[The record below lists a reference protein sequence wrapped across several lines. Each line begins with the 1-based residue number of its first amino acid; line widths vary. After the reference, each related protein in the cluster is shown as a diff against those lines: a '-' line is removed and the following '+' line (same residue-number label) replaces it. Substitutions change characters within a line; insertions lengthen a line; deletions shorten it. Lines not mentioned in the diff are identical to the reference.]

1 MSAAQR
7 TKRAALYAY
16 SDSGSNGL
24 AVPTYTK
31 TPSSATDGCWWASR
45 AVPSGRDVAIAAQA
59 ERVVDAVLGFAA
71 EAPVTA
77 TGLVQIDGQLYRIT
91 ALLPRVNGTAEW
103 QCHAVRAD
111 QAQYTLVGG

>member
-1 MSAAQR
+1 MSASFR
-7 TKRAALYAY
+7 TTRASLYAY
-16 SDSGSNGL
+16 SDAGSNGL
-24 AVPTYTK
+24 AVPTYTRV
-31 TPSSATDGCWWASR
+31 TSAAPDGAWWASL
-45 AVPSGRDVAIAAQA
+45 AMPTGRDVAIAAQA
-59 ERVVDAVLGFAA
+59 ERVVDAVIGFAA

-77 TGLVQIDGQLYRIT
+77 TGLVKIDGQLYRIT